1 MQTIMQ
7 ALKHD
12 LVRVE
17 RGYRRMVWD
26 KGQKEWQVYERVEER
41 GHFSKLICS
50 TKNPE
55 IAIDY
60 LLGNRPKGVKDGNK
74 GKHS

>member
-1 MQTIMQ
+1 
-7 ALKHD
+7 
-12 LVRVE
+12 
-17 RGYRRMVWD
+17 MVWD